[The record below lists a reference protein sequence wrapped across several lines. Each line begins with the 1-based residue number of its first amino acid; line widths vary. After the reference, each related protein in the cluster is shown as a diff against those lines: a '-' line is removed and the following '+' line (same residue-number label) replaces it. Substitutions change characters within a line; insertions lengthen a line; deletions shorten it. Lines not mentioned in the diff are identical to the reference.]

1 MRRRRAA
8 AAPLR
13 NPPRPRP
20 PPSSSAP
27 PSASNPAPA
36 PSCPRRTAPRHSAAP
51 TDWGG
56 GVATRALIGRR
67 AAPPPSISH
76 PPAHPPPLIGLK
88 GGVRPVG
95 HKKRVAA
102 HGGAGAPL
110 PRRNVTPQPFCFAA
124 VGTCWLFCTAGA
136 PSPPFSPP
144 PLPSAPPGQK
154 KKAATPPP
162 ILVSPAYF
170 SARIRNKLIFP
181 VQPMEA
187 GEGGRWDTEM
197 FMFHGWV
204 INIAVGKD
212 GGGLRGGWGGGVVLV
227 QSDL

>member
-67 AAPPPSISH
+67 AAPPPLH
-76 PPAHPPPLIGLK
+76 LPPPHSPPPPSQALK
-88 GGVRPVG
+88 AESAPSGTKSAWPHMGGPAPRCPAEMLPLNPFALLRLEPVG
-95 HKKRVAA
+95 YFALQVLLP
-102 HGGAGAPL
+102 PL
-110 PRRNVTPQPFCFAA
+110 
-124 VGTCWLFCTAGA
+124 
-136 PSPPFSPP
+136 P

-154 KKAATPPP
+154 KKG
-162 ILVSPAYF
+162 SN
-170 SARIRNKLIFP
+170 SAPNPRFP
-181 VQPMEA
+181 RLFFCQNP
-187 GEGGRWDTEM
+187 
-197 FMFHGWV
+197 
-204 INIAVGKD
+204 K
-212 GGGLRGGWGGGVVLV
+212 
-227 QSDL
+227 